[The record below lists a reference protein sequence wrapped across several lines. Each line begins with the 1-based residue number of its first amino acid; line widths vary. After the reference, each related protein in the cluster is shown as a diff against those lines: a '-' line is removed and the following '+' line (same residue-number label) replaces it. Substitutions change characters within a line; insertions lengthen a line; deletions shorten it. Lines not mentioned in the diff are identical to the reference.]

1 MEINIPAMTPFEYI
15 SPGETH
21 YEGTRSLIDRTLE
34 VQNITEGFVYGI
46 IYIGGSPFD
55 VRIPI
60 QLARELEEPGEV
72 YYLTTKKPN
81 PNLPPI

>member
-1 MEINIPAMTPFEYI
+1 MEIGLPALTPFEYR
-15 SPGETH
+15 PAADMDYHETGSVI
-21 YEGTRSLIDRTLE
+21 ERTLR
-34 VQNITEGFVYGI
+34 VKNVTEGFVCGI

-60 QLARELEEPGEV
+60 QLARELAEPGDF
-72 YYLTTKKPN
+72 YYLMPKK

>member
-1 MEINIPAMTPFEYI
+1 MEIGLPALTPFEYLS
-15 SPGETH
+15 SPG
-21 YEGTRSLIDRTLE
+21 IDYHERGSVIERTLE
-34 VQNITEGFVYGI
+34 VQNVTEGYVYGI

-60 QLARELEEPGEV
+60 QLARELAEPGEV
-72 YYLTTKKPN
+72 YYLMTKK